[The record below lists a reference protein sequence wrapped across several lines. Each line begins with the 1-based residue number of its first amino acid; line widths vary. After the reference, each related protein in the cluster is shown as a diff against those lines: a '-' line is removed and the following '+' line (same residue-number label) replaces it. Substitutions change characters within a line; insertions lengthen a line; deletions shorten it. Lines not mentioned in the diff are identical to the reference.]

1 MSYRHSNLFT
11 SIEVS
16 DITPDKSSS
25 EKLLEVKVLAWQRD
39 REDVDKKWSLFSW
52 YGDVSFEGDG
62 VEIVDITTT
71 LEYTNKFFGKDLS
84 EDKKSISG
92 LGFTQDPFAS
102 HNPTKFIAGISTK
115 LVGIVVIAMMKINKK
130 ASKFIKTKMNE
141 AIVATLIT

>member
-39 REDVDKKWSLFSW
+39 REDLDKKWSLFSW
-52 YGDVSFEGDG
+52 YGDVFFEGDG

-71 LEYTNKFFGKDLS
+71 SEYTNKFFGH
-84 EDKKSISG
+84 G
-92 LGFTQDPFAS
+92 
-102 HNPTKFIAGISTK
+102 
-115 LVGIVVIAMMKINKK
+115 
-130 ASKFIKTKMNE
+130 
-141 AIVATLIT
+141 

>member
-92 LGFTQDPFAS
+92 LGFTQDHFHPIIPPNLLLELLLS
-102 HNPTKFIAGISTK
+102 HYLPNC
-115 LVGIVVIAMMKINKK
+115 LMKIH
-130 ASKFIKTKMNE
+130 
-141 AIVATLIT
+141 